1 MRRVGI
7 ITALLMLLLALSA
20 TVAQAAIVRTIN
32 PANAPSGT
40 HFQRGDA
47 NCAVGADNL
56 TVSCT
61 GFELAGVGNTNANVV
76 LTASYSAVVD
86 CRNPGGNIVE
96 SHETTFSDTSEALVT
111 STKNGRLAVP
121 AQTVGPDLA
130 LAEPCPNPNWTPE
143 FHPGTLQLDSF
154 TYTLTFAGRTAP
166 YITITGP

>member
-1 MRRVGI
+1 MKRILVMAALAVS
-7 ITALLMLLLALSA
+7 ALLLMASA
-20 TVAQAAIVRTIN
+20 SSAAVTTNIN

-40 HFQRGDA
+40 HLQSGA
-47 NCAVGADNL
+47 IGCTVGTDNL

-61 GFELAGVGNTNANVV
+61 TFQLSGVGNTNADLV
-76 LTASYSAVVD
+76 LSANYSAVVD

-96 SHETTFSDTSEALVT
+96 SHETTFSDTSEATVT
-111 STKNGRLAVP
+111 SSKNGRMTVP
-121 AQTVGPDLA
+121 PQSVGPDLA